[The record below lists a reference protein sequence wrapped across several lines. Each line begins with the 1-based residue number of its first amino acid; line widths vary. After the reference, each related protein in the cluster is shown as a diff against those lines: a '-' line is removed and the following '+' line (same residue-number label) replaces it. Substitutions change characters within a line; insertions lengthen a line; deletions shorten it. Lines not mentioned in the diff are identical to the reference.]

1 MEKNTSLKFSIDN
14 ILGNNTCNTLKPEK
28 RQSNENSTRVQE
40 RGSHVL
46 VSNGV
51 NEYSPDSTELCVGG
65 DRVIGDDISELTSSS
80 IDEDMINLSV
90 PKLVPG
96 LDDDMYSQYRTS
108 IGECNLYFFFTVW
121 TFKKCILYLL
131 VKLPDNTKCNVFVI
145 FSFFWDF
152 FFYFC
157 L

>member
-28 RQSNENSTRVQE
+28 KRHSDEISTRVPE
-40 RGSHVL
+40 SGSHVL

-51 NEYSPDSTELCVGG
+51 NEYSHDSTELCVGG

-108 IGECNLYFFFTVW
+108 IGEFILYFFSPYGRSNSVS
-121 TFKKCILYLL
+121 CM
-131 VKLPDNTKCNVFVI
+131 
-145 FSFFWDF
+145 
-152 FFYFC
+152 
-157 L
+157 

>member
-14 ILGNNTCNTLKPEK
+14 ILGNNTCNTLKSVKK
-28 RQSNENSTRVQE
+28 RQSDENSTHVQE
-40 RGSHVL
+40 SGSHVL

-51 NEYSPDSTELCVGG
+51 NEYSPDSTKLCVEG
-65 DRVIGDDISELTSSS
+65 DRVLIEDDISELTSSS

-108 IGECNLYFFFTVW
+108 IGEFSLDFCSPYAQSKSVPCTY
-121 TFKKCILYLL
+121 YLSYL
-131 VKLPDNTKCNVFVI
+131 I
-145 FSFFWDF
+145 I
-152 FFYFC
+152 
-157 L
+157 